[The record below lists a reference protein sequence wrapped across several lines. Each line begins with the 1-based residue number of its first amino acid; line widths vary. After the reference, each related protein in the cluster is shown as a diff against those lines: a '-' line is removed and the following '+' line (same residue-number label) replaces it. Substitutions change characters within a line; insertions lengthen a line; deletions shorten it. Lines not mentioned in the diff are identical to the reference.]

1 MKKYKKRY
9 DQTETKLKW
18 QILEKKM
25 IYVGKFTW
33 VIHSTFDNPKERDF
47 WFKQLNSEEYS

>member
-9 DQTETKLKW
+9 DQTEVKLKW

-33 VIHSTFDNPKERDF
+33 VIHSAFDNPKERDF
-47 WFKQLNSEEYS
+47 WFKQLNSEEYT